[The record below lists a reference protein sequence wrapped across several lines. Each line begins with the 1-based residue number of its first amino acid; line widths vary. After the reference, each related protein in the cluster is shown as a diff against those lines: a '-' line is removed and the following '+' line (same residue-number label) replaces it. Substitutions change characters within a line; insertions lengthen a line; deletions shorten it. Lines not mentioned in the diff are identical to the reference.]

1 MVASTL
7 TLSTAARRGA
17 SSLAGTIVR
26 GADRRG
32 DLVLDADAVVI
43 GSGAGGAT
51 AARVLAE
58 AGLDV
63 VVLEEGPHITAA
75 EHGAMRP
82 TESLRHVWREGGLPF
97 AIGVGDTPV
106 INVTM
111 GRVVGGSSMVTGGV
125 CFRTPEAVHDTWV
138 HERRLTALSAAGLA
152 PHYDAVERWLEV
164 TEVPAERRSLAV
176 SRFGDGLRK
185 LGAELHPL
193 RRNTRDCQGEGRC
206 NFGCPHQAKLSVD
219 LSALPQALARGATI
233 VSDALVER
241 IVFRGRKAVA
251 VEGRIGGNDQR
262 VTVYAERV
270 VVAAGAW
277 HDPLILR
284 RSGIRKRDL
293 GRHMTLHPS
302 FRTMARFAEP
312 VRGWEGALQSA
323 YSPSFMRDGLTLV
336 ALFVPPGVIA
346 GGMPGIGPEHTRRA
360 HDLQHIALFGCLLH
374 DEGGGRVHAGPGR
387 EPLVTYHMA
396 REDRARLPGALKK
409 MAELYF
415 AAGAL
420 EVFTPVMGLGPL
432 TPDSLRTLDAER
444 IRAGRYELSSQHPL
458 GTCRMGVDARTSV
471 VDPNGRVWDT
481 DNVWVADGAIVP
493 SSLGV
498 NPQVTVMA
506 MAHRVARGIVGA
518 T

>member
-1 MVASTL
+1 MVARTL
-7 TLSTAARRGA
+7 TVSTPPGRSAT
-17 SSLAGTIVR
+17 SLAGTIVR
-26 GADRRG
+26 GSERRG
-32 DLVLDADAVVI
+32 DLVLGADAVVI

-82 TESLRHVWREGGLPF
+82 TESLRHVWRDGGLPF
-97 AIGVGDTPV
+97 AIGVGDTPL

-111 GRVVGGSSMVTGGV
+111 GRVVGGSSMITGGV
-125 CFRTPEAVHDTWV
+125 CFRAPESVHDVWV
-138 HERRLTALSAAGLA
+138 KERRLEALSADRLA
-152 PHYDAVERWLEV
+152 PHYDAIERWLEV
-164 TEVPAERRSLAV
+164 AEVPVERRSIAV
-176 SRFGDGLRK
+176 SRFGEGLAK

-219 LSALPQALARGATI
+219 LSALPHALERGATI
-233 VSDALVER
+233 VADALVER
-241 IVFRGRKAVA
+241 IVFEGRRAVA
-251 VEGRIGGNDQR
+251 VEGRVGR
-262 VTVYAERV
+262 HRV
-270 VVAAGAW
+270 VVHAGRVIVAAGAW

-284 RSGIRKRDL
+284 RSGVRAKDL
-293 GRHMTLHPS
+293 GKHMTLHPS
-302 FRTMARFAEP
+302 FRTMARFADP

-323 YSPSFMRDGLTLV
+323 YSPSFMREGLTLV
-336 ALFVPPGVIA
+336 ALFVPPGVVA
-346 GGMPGIGPEHTRRA
+346 GGMPGVGPEHTRRA
-360 HDLQHIALFGCLLH
+360 HDLQNVAMFGCLLH

-387 EPLVTYHMA
+387 EPVVTYHMA
-396 REDRARLPGALKK
+396 RDDRARLPGALKK

-432 TPDSLRTLDAER
+432 TPESLRTLDAGR
-444 IRAGRYELSSQHPL
+444 IRAGRYERSSQHPL

-471 VDPNGRVWDT
+471 VDPAGRVWDT

-493 SSLGV
+493 TSLGV

-506 MAHRVARGIVGA
+506 MAHRVARGIADGG